1 MSLTVMKGDAYSEKR
16 LRKWFEEDGR
26 VVVQTKRDEIRCQVQ
41 VEPGFTTGDYRV
53 TFTSASGKPLYNLE
67 QWTSLFIAI
76 YEAVGHRRFDCGV
89 SINNSFDL
97 TRRTVMAKTKPY
109 CTLGRKVE
117 TMYDGMEPDP
127 DNPGKRRKHVHF
139 EGTLEA
145 HFWLYDL
152 PEMEAS
158 YEARRVEAACQVVPA
173 AGHGVSIP
181 ETEVVD
187 IRPGDGPCRMTVTNG
202 VNVVDIIYDKMIEA
216 GHEGAMIKRYDHKWL
231 PKRCPD
237 SWMKLKP
244 EEEADGEIIG
254 YVEGDGKYTGNV
266 GSVTLRFA
274 DGSSTTVSGMSDDV
288 RNDINGH
295 REEYIGRIVEIKYMQ
310 RDSQGGYRHP
320 RWFRFHPD
328 KTSLE

>member
-16 LRKWFEEDGR
+16 LRKWLEEDGR

-41 VEPGFTTGDYRV
+41 VVDPGKRVSDTSV
-53 TFTSASGKPLYNLE
+53 TFTSASGKPLYNLA
-67 QWTSLFIAI
+67 QWASLFVAI
-76 YEAVGHRRFDCGV
+76 YEATGHSRFDCGV
-89 SINNSFDL
+89 SINDSFDL

-117 TMYDGMEPDP
+117 TLYDGTEPDT

-152 PEMEAS
+152 PESDKS
-158 YEARRVEAACQVVPA
+158 YEQRRVEMATVVLA
-173 AGHGVSIP
+173 AGHGVSTP
-181 ETEVVD
+181 ESEVID
-187 IRPGDGPCRMTVTNG
+187 IRPGNGLCRMTVQNG
-202 VNVVDIIYDKMIEA
+202 VDVVEIIYDKMIEA
-216 GHEGAMIKRYDHKWL
+216 GHEGAMIKRYDHPWL

-288 RNDINGH
+288 RDDIN
-295 REEYIGRIVEIKYMQ
+295 RNRQEYLGRIVEIKYMQ

-320 RWFRFHPD
+320 RWFRWHPD

>member
-1 MSLTVMKGDAYSEKR
+1 MSLSVMKGDSYLEKR
-16 LRKWFEEDGR
+16 LRKWLEEDGR

-41 VEPGFTTGDYRV
+41 VSALGREV
-53 TFTSASGKPLYNLE
+53 TFTSASGKPLYNLG
-67 QWTSLFIAI
+67 QWASLFYAI
-76 YEAVGHRRFDCGV
+76 FEATGHSRFDCGV
-89 SINNSFDL
+89 SINDSFDL

-109 CTLGRKVE
+109 DTLGRTVE
-117 TMYDGMEPDP
+117 TMYDGTEPDP

-152 PEMEAS
+152 PEFNWS
-158 YEARRVEAACQVVPA
+158 YEARRLEMATVVMA
-173 AGHGVSIP
+173 AGHGVSTP
-181 ETEVVD
+181 ETDVVD
-187 IRPGDGPCRMTVTNG
+187 IRRHEGSPMQLTVDNG
-202 VNVVDIIYDKMIEA
+202 VDIVEYIYDRMVDA
-216 GHEGAMIKRYDHKWL
+216 GHEGAMIKRWDYEWQ

-254 YVEGDGKYTGNV
+254 YVDGEGKYAGSI
-266 GSVTLRFA
+266 GSVTLRFR

-288 RNDINGH
+288 RDDIN
-295 REEYIGRIVEIKYMQ
+295 RNRQEYLGRIVEIKYMQ

-320 RWFRFHPD
+320 RWFRWHPD